1 MVNLVAKRYVKALM
15 LDRDTKSIESIY
27 NELNT
32 MASAFAS
39 EKFILIIDST
49 DVSMDSKV
57 ELILSFVKNTSDT
70 IKNFIKVLA
79 ENKRLN
85 IIPDIV
91 EGLKDE
97 LSALNNKYDGVIYT
111 NKRLLKK
118 DVQNLNKQFAKKF
131 NIQLEL
137 TQDVCDYDGIKVDI
151 AGLGIE
157 VGFSKERLRSQM
169 IEHILKAV

>member
-15 LDRDTKSIESIY
+15 LDRDTKSVESIY
-27 NELNT
+27 NELNNI
-32 MASAFAS
+32 ASAFTS

-49 DVSMDSKV
+49 EVSMDSKV
-57 ELILSFVKNTSDT
+57 ELILSFVKNASDVV
-70 IKNFIKVLA
+70 KNFIKILA
-79 ENKRLN
+79 ENKRLD

-91 EGLKDE
+91 QGLKDE
-97 LSALNNKYDGVIYT
+97 LSVLNNKYDGVIYT
-111 NKRLLKK
+111 NKKLLKK

-131 NIQLEL
+131 NIKLEL
-137 TQDVCDYDGIKVDI
+137 TQEVCDYDGIKVDI
-151 AGLGIE
+151 AGLGVE

>member
-15 LDRDTKSIESIY
+15 LDRDTKSIESVY

-32 MASAFAS
+32 IASAFAN

-49 DVSMDSKV
+49 DVSIDSKV
-57 ELILSFVKNTSDT
+57 ELILSFVKNTSGT
-70 IKNFIKVLA
+70 VKNFIKVLA
-79 ENKRLN
+79 ENKRLE

-91 EGLKDE
+91 QGLKDE

-111 NKRLLKK
+111 NKKLLKK

-131 NIQLEL
+131 GIQLEL
-137 TQDVCDYDGIKVDI
+137 IQDVCDYDGIKVDI